1 MNRVGDSAEP
11 GARLINDFKDP
22 VERTRDPTGYSGRC
36 RYSLACFNPIP
47 AGGGGQF
54 YPPL

>member
-36 RYSLACFNPIP
+36 RDVHHSLDWLKGNTF
-47 AGGGGQF
+47 
-54 YPPL
+54 